1 MCRPGAGAVSGCRR
15 VPRGHR
21 GMSLGTRPQAVSAHG
36 GSVWDA
42 MPMTFV
48 RFMFFLRVFFDGNGW
63 EMKMWIHPQ
72 K

>member
-1 MCRPGAGAVSGCRR
+1 MPCPDAAVFHVDYCS
-15 VPRGHR
+15 
-21 GMSLGTRPQAVSAHG
+21 MSHFDITALGYFYSHG

-48 RFMFFLRVFFDGNGW
+48 RFMFFSMCFFDGNGW